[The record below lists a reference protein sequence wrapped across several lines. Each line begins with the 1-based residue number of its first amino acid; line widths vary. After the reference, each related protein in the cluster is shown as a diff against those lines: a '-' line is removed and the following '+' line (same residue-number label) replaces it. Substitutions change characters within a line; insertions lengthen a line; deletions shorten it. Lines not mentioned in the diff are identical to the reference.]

1 MRLFKRMLPYYI
13 LTLILVTLASAAAS
27 QSVTAVSALM
37 SSAER
42 SPRPTVVVDPGHG
55 GEDGGAVSP
64 NGVLESGL
72 NLEIGLRT
80 RDLLRFLG
88 LSVRMTRETDLSIYS
103 PEARTV
109 SEKKVSDL
117 KNRVALVNETEDAI
131 LVSIHQNM
139 FSESKYRG
147 AQVFYAQTAGSRELA
162 EELQSLFDT
171 DLDPSN
177 HRQAKESE
185 AVYLLSRIHC
195 PGVLVE
201 CGFLSNPEEERL
213 LQTEAHQKK
222 LSAAICA
229 ALTARLAASAAE
241 KISQ

>member
-1 MRLFKRMLPYYI
+1 MRLFKRMLPYY
-13 LTLILVTLASAAAS
+13 AAAIFLS
-27 QSVTAVSALM
+27 AVCSLAASRAVTALSAVAVSA
-37 SSAER
+37 ER
-42 SPRPTVVVDPGHG
+42 RLLPTVVVDPGHG

-64 NGVLESGL
+64 GGVPESGL

-88 LSVRMTRETDLSIYS
+88 LPVKMTRETDVSIYG

-117 KNRVALVNETEDAI
+117 RNRVQLVNETSGAI

-147 AQVFYAQTAGSRELA
+147 AQVFYAKTAGSQELA
-162 EELQSLFDT
+162 ERLQEVFDKEI
-171 DLDPSN
+171 DPTN
-177 HRQAKESE
+177 HRQAKRSE
-185 AVYLLSRIHC
+185 TVYLLSGIHC

-213 LQTEAHQKK
+213 LQTKAWQKS
-222 LSAAICA
+222 LAAAICA
-229 ALTARLAASAAE
+229 ALTRQLADVQSD
-241 KISQ
+241 